1 MFPIPLAM
9 QFFYVIL
16 AFLALL
22 ALCDLFIGV
31 SNDAVNFLNSA
42 IGSRIARMRTILI
55 VASLGVLLGA
65 TFSSGM
71 MTIARSGV
79 MHPQYFAFATV
90 MFVFLAVMVS
100 DVLLI
105 NTFNSLGLPT
115 STTVSIIFE
124 LLGASTAA
132 AIWTLM
138 QKGGDASSFLGYL
151 NTAKALAMIS
161 TILVSVVIAFF
172 SGVIVQYL
180 ARLVF
185 SFHYEGAYKKIGGI
199 FGGFCLTAICYFLVM
214 KGAAGSSFM
223 RPEWIAWIEANT
235 SSILLTLLVG
245 FTVLFYLLIWC
256 FNVNVF
262 RIIILAGTFSLAFAF
277 AGNDLVNFVGVP
289 IAALDSARYYL
300 ASGATDPSTFFMK
313 DLLRADAANTWLLLL
328 SGTVMVVTLWTSR
341 KAMRVVE
348 TSVKLSSSQGGEH
361 ELFGASGPTRVIV
374 RAALVA
380 GKGIRRV
387 LPGKLQTALS
397 SRFVPR
403 ELQPGEVP
411 LPFDHVR
418 ATINLVL
425 SAILIA
431 SATSLKLPLSTT
443 YVTFMVAMGSS
454 FADGAWDRETA
465 VYRISGVLA
474 VVSGWFI
481 TAFSAFTIA
490 AVLCT
495 ILLWGQAPAACIL
508 MALAAFLL
516 IRSNLKKGADV
527 SAVKA
532 VTNGD
537 CESIRQTLNTAAPIY
552 FSRSVDIYGDMISSF
567 FADDE
572 TSLKNLKGQSS
583 AMFDAL
589 TSARRRFYDMEKTG
603 KKHSRHLDRDARWC
617 YFRVFSSLRETGRS
631 LQALSIST
639 RDHIANRH
647 RIFEGELKKNLAYL
661 ARELQ
666 NIARSGDDPHAP
678 LSVAAQEAPRI
689 TAAIDRMQADLLSSI
704 GPQKLSLRGC
714 ELYLDYLQFARDLVT
729 RAHSTAVLLKELN
742 DRADA
747 DLAGKNADPQD
758 APAADTAPK
767 GN

>member
-1 MFPIPLAM
+1 M
-9 QFFYVIL
+9 QFFYVLL
-16 AFLALL
+16 AFLAFL
-22 ALCDLFIGV
+22 AVCDLFIGV

-42 IGSRIARMRTILI
+42 IGSRIARMRTILL
-55 VASLGVLLGA
+55 VASVGVLLGA

-90 MFVFLAVMVS
+90 MFVFLAVMVA

-105 NTFNSLGLPT
+105 NAFNVLGLPT

-124 LLGASTAA
+124 LLGAATVAA
-132 AIWTLM
+132 VWTLSE
-138 QKGGDASSFLGYL
+138 KGGEASSFLSYI

-161 TILVSVVIAFF
+161 TILISVVVAFV
-172 SGVIVQYL
+172 SGAIVQYL
-180 ARLVF
+180 ARVIF
-185 SFHYEGAYKKIGGI
+185 TFHYEGAYRKLGGLL
-199 FGGFCLTAICYFLVM
+199 GGFCLTAICYFLVM

-223 RPEWIAWIEANT
+223 QPEWIAWIKTHT
-235 SSILLTLLVG
+235 SAILWTLFAG

-256 FNVNVF
+256 FRVNVF
-262 RIIILAGTFSLAFAF
+262 RIIILTGTFALAFAF

-289 IAALDSARYYL
+289 IAALDSVRYYL
-300 ASGATDPSTFFMK
+300 AAGATDPSGFLMG
-313 DLLRADAANTWLLLL
+313 DLQRPDQANTWLLLL
-328 SGTVMVVTLWTSR
+328 SGLIMVVTLWTSR

-361 ELFGASGPTRVIV
+361 ELFGASGPARIIV
-374 RAALVA
+374 RGALMV
-380 GKGIRRV
+380 GEGLKHVI
-387 LPGKLQTALS
+387 PGRIQALLA
-397 SRFVPR
+397 SRFIAR
-403 ELQPGEVP
+403 ELQPGETP
-411 LPFDHVR
+411 LPFDHIR

-425 SAILIA
+425 SSILIA
-431 SATSLKLPLSTT
+431 SATSLQLPLSTT

-481 TAFSAFTIA
+481 TAFSAFTLA
-490 AVLCT
+490 AVMCAL
-495 ILLWGQAPAACIL
+495 LLWGGIPAACVL
-508 MALAAFLL
+508 MLAAAFVL
-516 IRSNLKKGADV
+516 IRSNLRKAADV
-527 SAVKA
+527 SAVKT
-532 VTNGD
+532 VTSGD
-537 CESIRQTLNTAAPIY
+537 CETIRRTLNDAAPIY
-552 FSRSVDIYGDMISSF
+552 FSRAVDIYGDMISSF

-572 TSLKNLKGQSS
+572 SSLKNLKGQAST
-583 AMFDAL
+583 MFDAL
-589 TSARRRFYDMEKTG
+589 TAQRRRFYDMEKFG
-603 KKHSRHLDRDARWC
+603 RKHSRHLDRDARWC

-647 RIFEGELKKNLAYL
+647 RIFEGELKKNLTYL

-666 NIARSGDDPHAP
+666 NTARAGDNPHAP
-678 LSVAAQEAPRI
+678 LVVAAQEAPRI
-689 TAAIDRMQADLLSSI
+689 TAAIDRMQEDLLSSI

-729 RAHSTAVLLKELN
+729 RAYASSMLLKELN

-747 DLAGKNADPQD
+747 SLKGLPADPQD
-758 APAADTAPK
+758 PEPPMSTVK
-767 GN
+767 GGSAS

>member
-235 SSILLTLLVG
+235 SSILLTLLAG

-289 IAALDSARYYL
+289 IAALDSVRYYV
-300 ASGATDPSTFFMK
+300 ASGSTDPSCYLMK
-313 DLLRADAANTWLLLL
+313 ELLEPAKAATYLLLF
-328 SGTVMVVTLWTSR
+328 SGLVMSVTLWTSK
-341 KAMRVVE
+341 KAMKVLE
-348 TSVKLSSSQGGEH
+348 TSVKLSSSQSGER
-361 ELFGASGPTRVIV
+361 EQFGASTPARMIV
-374 RAALVA
+374 RFSMAL
-380 GKGIRRV
+380 
-387 LPGKLQTALS
+387 GKLINQFIPGLVKVRINN
-397 SRFVPR
+397 RFVPVG
-403 ELQPGEVP
+403 LKPGEEP
-411 LPFDHVR
+411 LPFDYVR
-418 ATINLVL
+418 ATVNLVL
-425 SAILIA
+425 SAILIS
-431 SATSLKLPLSTT
+431 SATALQLPLSTT

-454 FADGAWDRETA
+454 FADRAWDRETA

-481 TAFSAFTIA
+481 TAFCAFTFA
-490 AVLCT
+490 ALVCAF
-495 ILLWGQAPAACIL
+495 LLWGGNPAAIL
-508 MALAAFLL
+508 VMLVTVVCLW
-516 IRSNLKKGADV
+516 RSNRKKDKMSEEAHPVLHGD
-527 SAVKA
+527 AV
-532 VTNGD
+532 
-537 CESIRQTLNTAAPIY
+537 SIRDNLDKRVPEYYGRLTEIY
-552 FSRSVDIYGDMISSF
+552 AGIVTEF
-567 FADDE
+567 FADDDRD
-572 TSLKNLKGQSS
+572 LKVWKNRASKL
-583 AMFDAL
+583 FDKL
-589 TSARRRFYDMEKTG
+589 TNARRRYYYMGRMGETG
-603 KKHSRHLDRDARWC
+603 VSHLDMDARWC
-617 YFRVFSSLRETGRS
+617 YYRVLSNMRENGRS
-631 LQALSIST
+631 LQSLA
-639 RDHIANRH
+639 DAAQNHVANRH
-647 RIFEGELKKNLAYL
+647 RIFAGDLEK
-661 ARELQ
+661 
-666 NIARSGDDPHAP
+666 NIAQLAHDLQDLGAQQGDPNTP
-678 LSVAAQEAPRI
+678 LASVADNAARI
-689 TAAIDRMQADLLSSI
+689 TSKIDAMQETLVATEN
-704 GPQKLSLRGC
+704 KANLSLRGC
-714 ELYLDYLQFARDLVT
+714 EIYLNYLQFARDLVS
-729 RAHSTAVLLKELN
+729 RSALVAMLLRELN
-742 DRADA
+742 QRVREGEPESAKPVVEE
-747 DLAGKNADPQD
+747 GV
-758 APAADTAPK
+758 
-767 GN
+767 